1 MTTFGKYQVV
11 EQIGEGG
18 FGKVYRGQDPVLKRP
33 VAIKTCTLLHDE
45 MRERFVREAEI
56 AANLRHPNILTV
68 YDFGEE
74 SGEPYLVQEYLPG
87 EDLDEVIRR
96 ADLVP
101 LATKVGWLSQIAH
114 GLRHAHENGVVHRDV
129 KPANIRI
136 LPDGQVRIMDFG
148 IAKLL
153 QADRQLT
160 QMGFSV
166 GTTGYLA
173 PEQLK
178 GEEIDHR
185 ADIFAFG
192 VLAYEL
198 VTYRR
203 PFEAETITAIL
214 YRIAHEEPQPLLDA
228 IPGCP
233 PRLAACI
240 ERCLRKNREERWASF
255 APVIQEL
262 DDILREI
269 GAIGAAAELVGGTRA
284 FATATGGGAPGEAS
298 PKAGKA
304 SPGAGLASPRP
315 GAGNAPLA
323 AAGAGDG
330 PGGSAAGRRWRPSPA
345 FLGLA
350 AATVGVAVF
359 GVLNITR
366 WAESS
371 TNGGELQSV
380 QPPAV
385 DPNAPPVDSASL
397 VAGAEGVAAGTADD
411 TAAATNNLAGT
422 SGRDS
427 VPPAT
432 TGTGGSPPPTT
443 GQDRG
448 TPTPPRTVP
457 DPAPAALQPGNV
469 LVLTAGGPEVARG
482 VAESMLIAELLR
494 AGLAPVDD
502 ETSATMQ
509 DRLASAQGVRDLG
522 QLHATGTVLS
532 GDLRAQAGPG
542 VGRFYTGTATF
553 IVRAYDANTGRLLGT
568 QTFQVGAGGVP
579 GKSGATEDAAI
590 TEAAEAVAYQAS
602 RWAANLVRD
611 RD

>member
-1 MTTFGKYQVV
+1 MTSFGKYQVI

-33 VAIKTCTLLHDE
+33 VAIKTCTLQHDD
-45 MRERFVREAEI
+45 MRARFVREAEI

-87 EDLDEVIRR
+87 EDLDEKIRR

-101 LATKVGWLSQIAH
+101 LATKVDWLRQVAQ
-114 GLRHAHENGVVHRDV
+114 GLRFAHENGVVHRDV
-129 KPANIRI
+129 KPANIRV

-153 QADRQLT
+153 QADRQIT

-173 PEQLK
+173 PEQLR
-178 GEEIDHR
+178 GEDIDHR

-198 VTYRR
+198 VTYKR

-262 DDILREI
+262 DDVLREI
-269 GAIGAAAELVGGTRA
+269 GAIGEAAEQVGGTRA
-284 FATATGGGAPGEAS
+284 FASVTGGEHLRQA
-298 PKAGKA
+298 AG
-304 SPGAGLASPRP
+304 RV
-315 GAGNAPLA
+315 APLA
-323 AAGAGDG
+323 AVGTGDG
-330 PGGSAAGRRWRPSPA
+330 QTPSPRGGRRWRPSPA
-345 FLGLA
+345 AIGLA
-350 AATVGVAVF
+350 VATLAVAVF
-359 GVLNITR
+359 GVLNLAR

-371 TNGGELQSV
+371 TTEGQREAIMP
-380 QPPAV
+380 PPAA
-385 DPNAPPVDSASL
+385 DPASPGTVPDSGTAIATDADAVPDSAANA
-397 VAGAEGVAAGTADD
+397 AGDAAGTARDAPAP
-411 TAAATNNLAGT
+411 AAGER
-422 SGRDS
+422 S
-427 VPPAT
+427 PAA
-432 TGTGGSPPPTT
+432 TGTGAAADRGVSGGSDRPTT
-443 GQDRG
+443 PG
-448 TPTPPRTVP
+448 RTVP
-457 DPAPAALQPGNV
+457 DVAPAALQPGNV
-469 LVLTAGGPEVARG
+469 LVLTGGGPEVARG
-482 VAESMLIAELLR
+482 IAESTLIAELLA

-502 ETSATMQ
+502 ETSAAMQ

-522 QLHATGTVLS
+522 RQHATGTVLS

-542 VGRFYTGTATF
+542 VGRFFTGTATLT
-553 IVRAYDANTGRLLGT
+553 VRAYDANTGRLLGT

-590 TEAAEAVAYQAS
+590 TDAARTVAYQAS
-602 RWAANLVRD
+602 RWAAGLVRE